1 MAKTTKPHIVEDETI
16 DPAFAPDPTTTPA
29 GIVSIGKAPAPA
41 DAVDFATLWI
51 DPQLGDA
58 ITSQNFHTVV
68 AGKPKDFFR
77 TVPDESYRKRTQI
90 YVHKPEGAID
100 EQVYIVAP
108 AMHGRI
114 DEAQP
119 CVLVTVVYRDGLPRI
134 WPIKLPKEGM
144 KDNDAWISARAAARA
159 GLDKWVK
166 IVWVRRTYKTREALP
181 GYAPDPDFT
190 KLPPFEDL
198 IKLAFGIAGVIHDES
213 HPVYRELFG
222 IGPPRDD
229 DDDTDL

>member
-1 MAKTTKPHIVEDETI
+1 MSRKAEETVP
-16 DPAFAPDPTTTPA
+16 DLELVDGKEPAANATVAPNGST
-29 GIVSIGKAPAPA
+29 PA
-41 DAVDFATLWI
+41 DAIDFASLWI

-58 ITSQNFHTVV
+58 ITSQSFHTVV

-144 KDNDAWISARAAARA
+144 RDNDAWISARAAAKA
-159 GLDKWVK
+159 ALDKWTK

-181 GYAPDPDFT
+181 GYAPDPDFS

-198 IKLAFGIAGVIHDES
+198 IRLAFGVAGVIRDES
-213 HPVYRELFG
+213 HPVYCELFG
-222 IGPPRDD
+222 VPGAPKKDNDD
-229 DDDTDL
+229 DHADF